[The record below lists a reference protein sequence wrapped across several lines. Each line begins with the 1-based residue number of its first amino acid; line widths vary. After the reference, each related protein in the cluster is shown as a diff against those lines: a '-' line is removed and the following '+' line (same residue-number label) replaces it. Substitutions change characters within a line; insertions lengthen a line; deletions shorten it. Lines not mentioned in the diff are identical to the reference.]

1 VRPSSRPLVASSL
14 LLLAACSGTGVGC
27 PGLQPLPAG
36 YQGPRQDDPVTVRL
50 SRDGI
55 SALNQAWPQLLA
67 LVASGQTLSFPVAC
81 TKQSFAGIASITV
94 ADQGSAGCTDPSCGA
109 LDGQCTAADVPANV
123 PVTFTGLKLG
133 TRPGAQGQPGALQA
147 TLTLK
152 ISTGKL
158 YAATRGGSLLCGW
171 NMATPIRCGI
181 DFDGARASPD
191 ENTVVAS
198 LQLFADPEFSERL
211 NVRMFSLDGLKVCGA
226 SGSLPPPACTDG
238 SDLELTDEPGG
249 CCPSSNAALFKD
261 LLLQSLSG
269 LLEDKLRE
277 QVDALAC
284 APCATDADC
293 PVEEDG
299 RRSRCDAAE
308 GTCFNAT
315 AGRCPPAATGLEGR
329 LDITQLLGT
338 GTPSPADLSLVLGHG
353 TQVDTGVT
361 LGSRGG
367 SVAATQAACVPAL
380 PAPVAAT
387 VPAPDFE
394 SSAPDG
400 GFHVGISVTRGWL
413 DGFGHA
419 LHQSGGLCLQVGS
432 ADVPQLTTGALRAV
446 LPSLGLL
453 TGPADAPALV
463 VLRPQ
468 APPTFRVGAGTFGP
482 TGQMVDPL
490 LTMTLAGLAVDV
502 YGLVEDR
509 QVRLFT
515 ATLDLV
521 LPVSL
526 QEDGCG
532 KVLPVLGTLDQAVQN
547 PRFTNSEMLSE
558 DPQALAALLP
568 ALISAAQPGLA
579 TALTSFTLP
588 PLGTFSI
595 SLAEAK
601 GLTAST
607 AVPGSFER
615 VALFSRLVSTTSCP
629 ASPTP
634 ASLRLEGVTR
644 GSARH
649 GAAGWPAARVL
660 LGESPPGTR
669 WAWRLDGGPWSP
681 WLLPEDGA
689 LELRPPGLLLQG
701 AHRLELRALP
711 LGAGP
716 SAPVAVPLR
725 SDLEAPR
732 VRLERQG
739 GAVTTRAQD
748 SVAPAGTL
756 RFQYALGQEGWS
768 APGAARDF
776 ALEEVERAAGLSVRA
791 EDPAG
796 WAAEATFR
804 PARTEAR
811 AGAAADAEAAPPPA
825 GCAAVPRRLPLV
837 GALLALFALRRRR

>member
-1 VRPSSRPLVASSL
+1 VRPSPRPLLVASSL
-14 LLLAACSGTGVGC
+14 LLLAACSGAGVGC
-27 PGLQPLPAG
+27 PGLQPLPSG
-36 YQGPRQDDPVTVRL
+36 YQGPRQDDPLSVRV
-50 SRDGI
+50 SQDGI
-55 SALNQAWPQLLA
+55 QTLNQAWPQLLA
-67 LVASGQTLSFPVAC
+67 LVAPGQSMSFPVAC
-81 TKQSFAGIASITV
+81 TKQSFAGLASITL

-109 LDGQCTAADVPANV
+109 LDGQCTAADLPASV
-123 PVTFTGLKLG
+123 PVTFTGLQLG
-133 TRPGAQGQPGALQA
+133 TRPGAAGQPGTLQA

-158 YAATRGGSLLCGW
+158 YASTRGGSLLCGW
-171 NMATPIRCGI
+171 NMSTPIRCGI
-181 DFDGARASPD
+181 DFDGARAAPD

-198 LQLFADPEFSERL
+198 LELFSDPEFSQRL
-211 NVRMFSLDGLKVCGA
+211 NVRMSSLEGLKVCGT

-284 APCATDADC
+284 APCATNADC

-299 RRSRCDAAE
+299 RTSTCNTSD
-308 GTCFNAT
+308 GTCFNAA
-315 AGRCPPAATGLEGR
+315 AGRCPPGSTGLEGR
-329 LDITQLLGT
+329 LDITQLVGA
-338 GTPSPADLSLVLGHG
+338 GTPSPTDLSLVLGHG
-353 TQVDTGVT
+353 TRVDTGVT

-367 SVAATQAACVPAL
+367 AAAAAQADCVPAL
-380 PAPVAAT
+380 PAPVPPALA
-387 VPAPDFE
+387 APDFE
-394 SSAPDG
+394 GAAPDG
-400 GFHVGISVTRGWL
+400 GFHVGLALTRGWL
-413 DGFGHA
+413 DQFGHA

-453 TGPADAPALV
+453 AGPGDGPALV

-468 APPTFRVGAGTFGP
+468 SAPTFRLGAGTF
-482 TGQMVDPL
+482 TAAGQMQDPL
-490 LTMTLAGLAVDV
+490 ITLTLPGLAVDV
-502 YGLVEDR
+502 YGLIEDR

-532 KVLPVLGTLDQAVQN
+532 QVLPVLGALDQAVRN
-547 PRFTNSEMLSE
+547 PRFTNAEMLSE

-579 TALTSFTLP
+579 SALTAFTLP

-595 SLAEAK
+595 ALAEAR
-601 GLTAST
+601 GMTPSA
-607 AVPGSFER
+607 AAPGSFER
-615 VALFSRLVSTTSCP
+615 VALFSRLVPTADCP

-634 ASLRLEGVTR
+634 ASLRLESARR
-644 GSARH
+644 GSARE
-649 GAAGWPAARVL
+649 GAAGWPSARIA
-660 LGESPPGTR
+660 LGEAPAGTR

-681 WLLPEDGA
+681 WLLPEAGS
-689 LELRPPGLLLQG
+689 LEVRHPGLLLQG
-701 AHRLELRALP
+701 AHRVELRSRP
-711 LGAGP
+711 EGAGP
-716 SAPVAVPLR
+716 SAPVAVALR
-725 SDLEAPR
+725 TDLEPPR
-732 VRLERQG
+732 VRLERA
-739 GAVTTRAQD
+739 GAVVTTRAQD
-748 SVAPAGTL
+748 SVAPAGAL
-756 RFQYALGQEGWS
+756 RFQYALGGSWS
-768 APGAARDF
+768 TPGPARDF
-776 ALEEVERAAGLSVRA
+776 PLDEVERAGGLRVRA

-796 WAAEATFR
+796 WTAEATFR
-804 PARTEAR
+804 AARVEAR
-811 AGAAADAEAAPPPA
+811 ADAEDGAAPPPA
-825 GCAAVPRRLPLV
+825 GCAAVPPRLSLP